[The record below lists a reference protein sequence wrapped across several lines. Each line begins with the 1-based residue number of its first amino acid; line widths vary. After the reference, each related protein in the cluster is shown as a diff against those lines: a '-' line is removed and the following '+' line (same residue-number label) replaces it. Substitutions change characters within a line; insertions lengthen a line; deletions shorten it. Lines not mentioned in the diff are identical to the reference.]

1 MKKLGMVAASVV
13 SAVVGVGSAQAA
25 LLGVVQTYPDVTL
38 NQNWIVYDHNGVDA
52 DTGLFRVVS
61 MASTLQKASG
71 AATSPS
77 QNYVYGE
84 TPQTADVM
92 LTVQLNNATGA
103 FEAGSVSIS
112 AGNFNPATPNYPRF
126 SWQGTIT
133 GFGFLDGG
141 TSFDATWSLTSDQYL
156 NMPAAFAN
164 FTDGAFSGATGGVK
178 ISNSAGFGSGN
189 TWDGVLG
196 RDWVFG
202 TGLVSTNP
210 DTLGELLS
218 PSQLAPYLSSLDSS
232 GRIQLNSSVSVDA
245 FVPLPGAAWLLVS
258 GLGILIPVARRNGA
272 KRA

>member
-61 MASTLQKASG
+61 VASTLQKASG

-164 FTDGAFSGATGGVK
+164 FTDGAFSGAAGGIK
-178 ISNSAGFGSGN
+178 IDNDKGFGSGN
-189 TWDGVLG
+189 TWPSMLG
-196 RDWVFG
+196 RDWVSG
-202 TGLVSTNP
+202 GNP
-210 DTLGELLS
+210 QS
-218 PSQLAPYLSSLDSS
+218 PVIASFLTDLNPVGGSS
-232 GRIQLNSSVSVDA
+232 GRLELTNTVQIDA

-258 GLGILIPVARRNGA
+258 GLGILIPVARRSGSKKA
-272 KRA
+272 